1 MTYELTQAD
10 GTQLALVEASCRE
23 EAQVIALNL
32 LEDDLQVEGIVV
44 LVEEVTSLAVDVC
57 W

>member
-10 GTQLALVEASCRE
+10 GQQLALVEASCRE

-32 LEDDLQVEGIVV
+32 LEDCLQVETFNDGDSII
-44 LVEEVTSLAVDVC
+44 LVEEVA
-57 W
+57 

>member
-10 GTQLALVEASCRE
+10 GQQLALVEASCRE
-23 EAQVIALNL
+23 EAQLIALNL
-32 LEDDLQVEGIVV
+32 IEDDLQGEGIIV
-44 LVEEVTSLAVDVC
+44 LVEEVPSLSSSVC